1 MEKVDEERED
11 IQMMLDTKSD
21 HKWPLA
27 GRCKETAV
35 KGHLFLQKFPIDM
48 GLFLL
53 YNYYK
58 KRSLKW

>member
-35 KGHLFLQKFPIDM
+35 KGHLFFLQNFPIDM

-53 YNYYK
+53 YN
-58 KRSLKW
+58 